1 MTQNSYSNML
11 NEQVSKSPAA
21 ELSAERERVRN
32 ILIDK
37 TGQKPTEQQ
46 IDQFLALAA
55 QGKQAGNAS
64 AENLYQNLL

>member
-11 NEQVSKSPAA
+11 NEQTGKSPAA

-32 ILIDK
+32 VLIDR
-37 TGQKPTEQQ
+37 TGRKPTEQE

-55 QGKQAGNAS
+55 QGKQAGNAP